1 MTNEAQMNSEATFLT
16 VEDVRE
22 AMFKSVEGG
31 EFHPRQKIREVSA
44 LPYADYL
51 SIGFALRA
59 CLHNP
64 DRHEELIQ
72 RLRPHAG
79 AIIGILPPGIQ
90 AQGLLPNDAE
100 LKLEHFERKNLE
112 QINDTQLRQ
121 WLIDDGSLV
130 YGELSRQELKSYF
143 EELAPMLPAGG
154 HFVDMGSGLGK
165 VVMSAGLHFPFDT
178 CKGMEI
184 VPYRHKMAFDRFL
197 HLLKVGQDGFNRLK
211 APTHAEQ
218 FLDQSAS
225 PEMKVSHLLN
235 LPKRVS
241 FQLGDMFDCD
251 VSQATLVFLYS
262 TCFGSFMHKIAHKL
276 ANEVPEGCLVSSTT
290 YAMNHPGLE
299 LIKRLPAKSVAWTD
313 VFVYKRVGSQ
323 GWTTPPEPF
332 VYVPNLDEW
341 EEKARELLKSVL

>member
-1 MTNEAQMNSEATFLT
+1 MTNEEQGSSEPTFLT

-22 AMFKSVEGG
+22 AMFQSVEGG

-59 CLHNP
+59 CLLNP
-64 DRHEELIQ
+64 LRHEELIQ

-90 AQGLLPNDAE
+90 AQGLLPKDEE
-100 LKLEHFERKNLE
+100 LKLESFEQKNLD
-112 QINDTQLRQ
+112 QVNDAQLRQ

-130 YGELSRQELKSYF
+130 YGELSRQELKNYF
-143 EELAPMLPAGG
+143 EQIAPMLSPRG
-154 HFVDMGSGLGK
+154 HFVDLGSGLGK

-178 CKGMEI
+178 CKGIEI

-197 HLLKVGQDGFNRLK
+197 HLLKVGQDGLNRLK
-211 APTHAEQ
+211 TPTHAEQ
-218 FLDQSAS
+218 FLAQSAS

-241 FQLGDMFDCD
+241 FQLGDMFACD
-251 VSQATLVFLYS
+251 VSQASLVFIYS

-290 YAMNHPGLE
+290 YAISHPGLE
-299 LIKRLPAKSVAWTD
+299 LVKHFPAKSVAWTD
-313 VFVYKRVGSQ
+313 IYVYKRVGSQ
-323 GWTTPPEPF
+323 ALATPPEPF
-332 VYVPNLDEW
+332 AYVPNLEEW
-341 EEKARELLKSVL
+341 EAKARELLKPAV

>member
-1 MTNEAQMNSEATFLT
+1 MTNKEQGSSESTFLT

-22 AMFKSVEGG
+22 AMFQSVEGG

-59 CLHNP
+59 CLLNP
-64 DRHEELIQ
+64 LRHEELIQ

-90 AQGLLPNDAE
+90 AQGLLPKDEE
-100 LKLEHFERKNLE
+100 LKLESFEQKNLDQVNDAQLKNYFE
-112 QINDTQLRQ
+112 QI
-121 WLIDDGSLV
+121 
-130 YGELSRQELKSYF
+130 
-143 EELAPMLPAGG
+143 APMLSPGG
-154 HFVDMGSGLGK
+154 QFVDLGSGLGK

-178 CKGMEI
+178 CKGIEI

-197 HLLKVGQDGFNRLK
+197 HLLKVGQDGLNRLK
-211 APTHAEQ
+211 TPTHAAQ
-218 FLDQSAS
+218 FLAQSAS

-241 FQLGDMFDCD
+241 FQLGDMFACD
-251 VSQATLVFLYS
+251 VSQASLVFIYS

-290 YAMNHPGLE
+290 YAMSHPGLE
-299 LIKRLPAKSVAWTD
+299 LVKHFPAKSVAWTD
-313 VFVYKRVGSQ
+313 IYVYKRVGSQ
-323 GWTTPPEPF
+323 ALATPPEPF
-332 VYVPNLDEW
+332 AYVPNLEEW
-341 EEKARELLKSVL
+341 EAKARELLKPAV

>member
-1 MTNEAQMNSEATFLT
+1 MTNEEQGSSESTFLT

-22 AMFKSVEGG
+22 AMFQSVEGG

-59 CLHNP
+59 CLLNP
-64 DRHEELIQ
+64 LRHEELIQ

-90 AQGLLPNDAE
+90 AQGLLPKDEE
-100 LKLEHFERKNLE
+100 LKLESFEHKNLH
-112 QINDTQLRQ
+112 QVNDAQLRQ

-130 YGELSRQELKSYF
+130 YGELSRQELKNYF
-143 EELAPMLPAGG
+143 EQIAPMLSPRG
-154 HFVDMGSGLGK
+154 HFVDLGSGLGK

-178 CKGMEI
+178 CKGIEI

-197 HLLKVGQDGFNRLK
+197 HLLKVGQDGLNRLK
-211 APTHAEQ
+211 TPTHAEQ
-218 FLDQSAS
+218 FLAQSAS

-241 FQLGDMFDCD
+241 FQLGDMFACD
-251 VSQATLVFLYS
+251 VSQASLVFIYS

-290 YAMNHPGLE
+290 YAISHPGLE
-299 LIKRLPAKSVAWTD
+299 LVKHFPAKSVAWTD
-313 VFVYKRVGSQ
+313 IYVYKRVGSQ
-323 GWTTPPEPF
+323 ALATPPEPF
-332 VYVPNLDEW
+332 AYVPNLEEW
-341 EEKARELLKSVL
+341 EAKARELLKPAV

>member
-1 MTNEAQMNSEATFLT
+1 MTNEEPGSSESTFLT

-22 AMFKSVEGG
+22 AMFQSVEGG

-51 SIGFALRA
+51 SIGFALRG
-59 CLHNP
+59 CLLNP
-64 DRHEELIQ
+64 LRHEELIQ

-90 AQGLLPNDAE
+90 AQGLLPKDEE
-100 LKLEHFERKNLE
+100 LKLESFEQKNLD
-112 QINDTQLRQ
+112 QVNDAQLRQ

-130 YGELSRQELKSYF
+130 YGELSRQELKNYF
-143 EELAPMLPAGG
+143 EQIAPMLSPRG
-154 HFVDMGSGLGK
+154 HFVDLGSGLGK

-178 CKGMEI
+178 CKGIEI

-197 HLLKVGQDGFNRLK
+197 HLLKVGQDGLNRLK
-211 APTHAEQ
+211 TPTHAEQ
-218 FLDQSAS
+218 FLAQSAS

-241 FQLGDMFDCD
+241 FQLGDMFACD
-251 VSQATLVFLYS
+251 VSQASLVFIYS

-290 YAMNHPGLE
+290 YAMSHPGLE
-299 LIKRLPAKSVAWTD
+299 LVKHFPAKSVAWTD
-313 VFVYKRVGSQ
+313 IYVYKRVGSQ
-323 GWTTPPEPF
+323 ALATPPEPF
-332 VYVPNLDEW
+332 AYVPNLEEW
-341 EEKARELLKSVL
+341 EAKARELLKPAV